1 MKLSQIPQT
10 PEKLGVPRRT
20 RQALWFNLAVILIVL
35 ALTAGTVFLAIL
47 AFGPGPVL
55 PTRYSGIAVMDG
67 HDHQVALLE
76 SDRVIVPVPLSKISN
91 NLQEAIVSTE
101 DRNFYQ
107 HRGVDP
113 LGILRAMMA
122 DASAHRFVQGGS
134 TLTQQLVK
142 NVFLLNDRRT
152 LLLKAREAW
161 MAMQIEQ
168 HYSKEQILETYLN
181 NVYFGNNA
189 YGVEQAS
196 ERYFGKKASALSLP
210 EAAYLAGL
218 VNAPSKLG
226 SDKTD
231 AIDRQQ
237 FVLDN
242 MAKIGVI
249 SQATADTA
257 KKAKL
262 SIGERSTTADKCSYY
277 FASVQ
282 KDLQESL
289 NADQLFVKGVRA
301 YTYLNVTAQTLATN
315 SLSDGI
321 RRAPK
326 GVSQGALVSIAV
338 PSGGIVALVG
348 GAGTYQQSPWNRA
361 TSPHTAGS
369 AFKPFVYL
377 AGLMTGVVR
386 PDTMIDDAPLEVAVP
401 GSGQVYSPKN
411 FDGRFMGPITVRK
424 ALALSRN
431 TCAVRVGEAVGP
443 AKIAEVAHQAGV
455 MSNLTP
461 TLALSLGASAVS
473 PLDMA
478 SAYSTLA
485 RGGVRIEPTLL
496 RCVTTTD
503 GKVLLQFEQ
512 KSERVFDPEPVA
524 ELVDALQDVVEKGT
538 ATHARLLGRPV
549 AGKTGTADG
558 ARDIWFIGFTPDLV
572 TAVWGGNDQNQAI
585 AGKQVTGGSIM
596 AGIWQQY
603 MQAYYAKVPTP
614 PGQFAAPQH
623 PLIEEPEPLNFLPA
637 PASIFQ
643 KVMHFL
649 DPADVPPVAPNRAN
663 SNDQMPPVAPDRHL
677 RAGQSS
683 ATAPGQEPPPP
694 HKPGGVGKLMKKLLK
709 MF

>member
-1 MKLSQIPQT
+1 MKLSQLPQT
-10 PEKLGVPRRT
+10 PNKLGVPSRT
-20 RQALWFNLAVILIVL
+20 SQSFWFSTAVLFIIL
-35 ALTAGTVFLAIL
+35 ALTTGTVFLAVL

-55 PTRYSGIAVMDG
+55 PTRFSGIAIMDR
-67 HDHQVALLE
+67 HDHEVALLE
-76 SDRVIVPVPLSKISN
+76 PDRVIVPVPLSQVSQ
-91 NLQEAIVSTE
+91 NLRKAIVATE

-107 HRGVDP
+107 HHGVDP
-113 LGILRAMMA
+113 LGILRAVVI

-142 NVFLLNDRRT
+142 NVFLINDRRT
-152 LLLKAREAW
+152 MWLKAREAW

-168 HYSKEQILETYLN
+168 HYSKDQILEAYLN

-189 YGVEQAS
+189 YGVEQAA

-226 SDKTD
+226 SDKID
-231 AIDRQQ
+231 AMDRQR

-242 MAKIGVI
+242 MAKVGGI
-249 SQATADTA
+249 SEAAVNAA
-257 KKAKL
+257 KKVKL
-262 SIGERSTTADKCSYY
+262 AVGERSTTADKCSYY

-282 KDLQESL
+282 KQLQETLS
-289 NADQLFVKGVRA
+289 ADQLFVKGVRA
-301 YTYLNVTAQTLATN
+301 YTYLDVTAQALATT

-321 RRAPK
+321 HHAPK

-338 PSGGIVALVG
+338 PTGGVVAMVG

-377 AGLMTGVVR
+377 AGLITGVVR

-455 MSNLTP
+455 TSSLTA

-496 RCVTTTD
+496 RSVTTTD

-512 KSERVFDPEPVA
+512 RSQRVFDQEPVA

-585 AGKQVTGGSIM
+585 AGKQVTGGTIM

-603 MQAYYAKVPTP
+603 MLAYYKKEPTP
-614 PGQFAAPQH
+614 PGQFAAPQN
-623 PLIEEPEPLNFLPA
+623 PLIEEPEPLHYLPA

-649 DPADVPPVAPNRAN
+649 DPADVPPVAPPRQYGGN
-663 SNDQMPPVAPDRHL
+663 QMPPLAPDRH
-677 RAGQSS
+677 RQQSGAAG
-683 ATAPGQEPPPP
+683 PGQAPDQ
-694 HKPGGVGKLMKKLLK
+694 HKSGGVGKLMKKLWK

>member
-1 MKLSQIPQT
+1 MKLSQPPQT
-10 PEKLGVPRRT
+10 PEKLGLRPGT
-20 RQALWFNLAVILIVL
+20 RQNFWFNLSVLLIVL
-35 ALTAGTVFLAIL
+35 ALTAGTVFLGIL

-55 PTRYSGIAVMDG
+55 PTRYSGIAIMDG
-67 HDHQVALLE
+67 HDHEVALLE
-76 SDRVIVPVPLSKISN
+76 SDRVIVPVTLSKIAK
-91 NLQEAIVSTE
+91 NLQEAIVCTE
-101 DRNFYQ
+101 DKSFYQ
-107 HRGVDP
+107 HHGVDP
-113 LGILRAMMA
+113 LSILRAVVT
-122 DASAHRFVQGGS
+122 DASAHRFIQGGS

-142 NVFLLNDRRT
+142 NVFLINERRT
-152 LLLKAREAW
+152 LLLKVREAW

-196 ERYFGKKASALSLP
+196 ERYFGKTASALSLP
-210 EAAYLAGL
+210 ESAFLAGL
-218 VNAPSKLG
+218 VNAPSRLG

-231 AIDRQQ
+231 ALDRQR

-242 MAKIGVI
+242 MAKVGVI
-249 SQATADTA
+249 SQTAANAA
-257 KKAKL
+257 KKVKL

-282 KDLQESL
+282 KDLQEALS
-289 NADQLFVKGVRA
+289 ADQLYEKGVRA
-301 YTYLNVTAQTLATN
+301 YTYLDVTAQSLAT
-315 SLSDGI
+315 SSISDGI

-338 PSGGIVALVG
+338 PTGGVIAMVG

-377 AGLMTGVVR
+377 AGLISGVVK
-386 PDTMIDDAPLEVAVP
+386 PDSMIDDAPLEVAVP
-401 GSGQVYSPKN
+401 GSSQVYSPKN

-431 TCAVRVGEAVGP
+431 TCAVRVGQLVGP
-443 AKIAEVAHQAGV
+443 AKIAEVARQAGV
-455 MSNLTP
+455 MSNLNP

-485 RGGVRIEPTLL
+485 RGGVRIEPALL
-496 RCVTTTD
+496 RSVTSID
-503 GKVLLQFEQ
+503 GKVLLQFNQ
-512 KSERVFDPEPVA
+512 QSERVFDQEPVA

-585 AGKQVTGGSIM
+585 AGKQVTGGTIM

-603 MQAYYAKVPTP
+603 MQAYYAKEPTP
-614 PGQFAAPQH
+614 PGQFIAPRN
-623 PLIEEPEPLNFLPA
+623 PLIEEPEPLHFLPE

-643 KVMHFL
+643 KALHFL
-649 DPADVPPVAPNRAN
+649 DPADVPALAPNRAD
-663 SNDQMPPVAPDRHL
+663 SSAEMPPLAPDRHH
-677 RAGQSS
+677 
-683 ATAPGQEPPPP
+683 ATGSKSGSPGQEPGP
-694 HKPGGVGKLMKKLLK
+694 HKSGGFGKLMKKLWK